1 MRETQSVQQTL
12 PKLQFVVKYARRSRH
27 ESTIR
32 YRNMNLQGSKTHIMP
47 LNLVQQNSLYF
58 IEDPELKKAFDEARQ
73 MAASND
79 GKFKNSPRE
88 VLSNLPSVHKENMTR

>member
-1 MRETQSVQQTL
+1 MKVQGADENLSATKDTLSVQQTL

-47 LNLVQQNSLYF
+47 LNLVQ
-58 IEDPELKKAFDEARQ
+58 
-73 MAASND
+73 
-79 GKFKNSPRE
+79 
-88 VLSNLPSVHKENMTR
+88 